1 MGAKNPQFAGKI
13 VINEEVGNGIFFS
26 EDLESPILGVVEN
39 EGQEGLYLDV
49 DAADVRYLSF
59 ETLAAFG
66 DAEDSTGAGAL
77 DPTVY
82 ISEITT
88 TGADALTLADGEGG
102 EFKLIYMISDGG
114 DGTLTPTNLLGYSTI
129 TFNDVGDAVQLYFN
143 GTNWVILSAQGVTL
157 A

>member
-13 VINEEVGNGIFFS
+13 VINEQVGNGIFFS

-49 DAADVRYLSF
+49 DAADVINLSF

-88 TGADALTLADGEGG
+88 TGADALTLADGEPGV
-102 EFKLIYMISDGG
+102 FKMIYMVVDGG
-114 DGTLTPTNLLGYSTI
+114 DGTLTPDNPIGFSTI
-129 TFNDVGDAVQLYFN
+129 TFDDVGDSAYLYMTSA
-143 GTNWVILSAQGVTL
+143 GWIVLSATATV